1 MTVKELEPRIEDT
14 GYLSRTNDLL
24 EENNDVLKANMENT
38 LWIFNTLVFIAV
50 LLSLILLSIVFQIE
64 L

>member
-1 MTVKELEPRIEDT
+1 MTVKELEPRLEDT

-38 LWIFNTLVFIAV
+38 FAIFKALVYIAV